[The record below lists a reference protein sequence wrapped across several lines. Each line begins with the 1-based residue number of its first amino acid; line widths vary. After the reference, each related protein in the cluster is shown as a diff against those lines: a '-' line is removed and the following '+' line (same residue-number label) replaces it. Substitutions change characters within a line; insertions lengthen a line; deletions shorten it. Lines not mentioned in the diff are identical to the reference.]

1 MSVVFFN
8 QNFRLFPLHART
20 SRWIEYMWGKM
31 FVGLK
36 TYLTEMVIIYAVN
49 TAKMSH
55 FGAQV
60 ARMVSI
66 LIWMAAVCSRCVAGG
81 WSKMAHVCEV
91 VILPCFNKHLLAYTL
106 RAFGKQSRWFSFALL
121 WAKGRKDCPDQ
132 PEALGKGCPVVRPCQ
147 AGSIAPGSLV

>member
-1 MSVVFFN
+1 
-8 QNFRLFPLHART
+8 
-20 SRWIEYMWGKM
+20 M

-66 LIWMAAVCSRCVAGG
+66 LI
-81 WSKMAHVCEV
+81 
-91 VILPCFNKHLLAYTL
+91 
-106 RAFGKQSRWFSFALL
+106 
-121 WAKGRKDCPDQ
+121 
-132 PEALGKGCPVVRPCQ
+132 
-147 AGSIAPGSLV
+147 